1 MSKHKFQIDS
11 TDKQILDLFM
21 LNART
26 PITLIAR
33 KLKISGAAVHQRL
46 KKMTDAGLIKGSTFS
61 LSPQGLGYLSLAFV
75 GIQVNLSTG
84 KTHHE
89 IFERIVN
96 IPEVVECHSITGKY
110 SYLLKIYAHSN
121 EHLKKILVEKIQSII
136 EVTSTE
142 TFLSLEEG
150 FNRNLPIESKLS

>member
-1 MSKHKFQIDS
+1 MSLKAFQLDNS
-11 TDKQILDLFM
+11 DKQILQILMKD
-21 LNART
+21 ART

-33 KLKISGAAVHQRL
+33 KLKISGAAIHQRL
-46 KKMTDAGLIKGSTFS
+46 KKMADAKVTIGSRIC
-61 LSPQGLGYLSLAFV
+61 LSPQGLGYQSLAFV
-75 GIQVNLSTG
+75 GIQVNLTSE

-89 IFERIVN
+89 VYAKIVD

-110 SYLLKIYAHSN
+110 SYMLKIYAKSN
-121 EHLKKILVEKIQSII
+121 EHLKKILVEKIQSIS

-150 FNRNLPIESKLS
+150 FNRPLPIY

>member
-1 MSKHKFQIDS
+1 MSKIKFQIDS
-11 TDKQILDLFM
+11 MDKQILDILM
-21 LNART
+21 ENART

-33 KLKISGAAVHQRL
+33 KLKISGAAIHQRL
-46 KKMTDAGLIKGSTFS
+46 KKLKDAGVITGSKFA
-61 LSPQGLGYLSLAFV
+61 LSPQGLGYHSLAFV
-75 GIQVNLSTG
+75 GIQVNLTSG
-84 KTHHE
+84 QTHHQVFDM
-89 IFERIVN
+89 ILN

-110 SYLLKIYAHSN
+110 SYMLKIYAHSN

-150 FNRNLPIESKLS
+150 FNRGLPIEIQS

>member
-1 MSKHKFQIDS
+1 MSIHKFQIDS
-11 TDKQILDLFM
+11 TDKKILDIFM
-21 LNART
+21 SNART

-33 KLKISGAAVHQRL
+33 KLNLSGAAIHQRL
-46 KKMTDAGLIKGSTFS
+46 KKLTDAGVVMGSKFS
-61 LSPQGLGYLSLAFV
+61 LSPQGLGFHSLAFV

-89 IFERIVN
+89 IFDRIVD

-110 SYLLKIYAHSN
+110 SYMLKIYAHSN
-121 EHLKKILVEKIQSII
+121 EHLKRILVEKIQSII

-150 FNRNLPIESKLS
+150 FNRGLPIEAKL

>member
-1 MSKHKFQIDS
+1 MSNSKFQIDS
-11 TDKQILDLFM
+11 TDKKILDLFM
-21 LNART
+21 SNART

-33 KLKISGAAVHQRL
+33 KLKISGAAIHQRL
-46 KKMTDAGLIKGSTFS
+46 KKLSDAGVITGSKFC
-61 LSPQGLGYLSLAFV
+61 LAPQGLGFHSLAFV
-75 GIQVNLSTG
+75 GIQVNLTTG

-89 IFERIVN
+89 VFERIVD

-110 SYLLKIYAHSN
+110 SYMLKIYAHSN
-121 EHLKKILVEKIQSII
+121 EHLKRILVEKIQSII

-150 FNRNLPIESKLS
+150 FNRGLPIEAKL

>member
-1 MSKHKFQIDS
+1 MKTKPFQLDS
-11 TDKQILDLFM
+11 TDRLILQKLMKD
-21 LNART
+21 ART

-33 KLKISGAAVHQRL
+33 KLKISGAAIHQRL
-46 KKMTDAGLIKGSTFS
+46 KRMSDAKVITGSKYC
-61 LSPQGLGYLSLAFV
+61 LSPRGLGYQSLAFV
-75 GIQVNLSTG
+75 GIQVNLSTD

-89 IFERIVN
+89 VFAKIVN

-110 SYLLKIYAHSN
+110 SYMLKIYAHSN
-121 EHLKKILVEKIQSII
+121 EHLKKILVEKIQSIQ

-150 FNRNLPIESKLS
+150 FNRSLPILEN

>member
-1 MSKHKFQIDS
+1 MKSSSFQLDS
-11 TDKQILDLFM
+11 TDRQILELLTKD
-21 LNART
+21 ART

-33 KLKISGAAVHQRL
+33 KLKISGAAIHQRL
-46 KKMTDAGLIKGSTFS
+46 KKMKDAQVITGSRFC
-61 LSPQGLGYLSLAFV
+61 LSPNGLGYQSLAFV
-75 GIQVNLSTG
+75 GIQVNLSSD

-89 IFERIVN
+89 VFAKIVD

-110 SYLLKIYAHSN
+110 SYMLKIYAQSN
-121 EHLKKILVEKIQSII
+121 EDLKRILVEKIQSIL

-150 FNRNLPIESKLS
+150 FNRPLPIS

>member
-1 MSKHKFQIDS
+1 MKTKPFRLDPI
-11 TDKQILDLFM
+11 DKQILQKLM
-21 LNART
+21 QNART

-33 KLKISGAAVHQRL
+33 KLKLSGAAIHQRL
-46 KKMTDAGLIKGSTFS
+46 KRMTDAKVIIGSRFC
-61 LSPQGLGYLSLAFV
+61 LSPRGLGYQSLAFV
-75 GIQVNLSTG
+75 GIQVNLSTD

-89 IFERIVN
+89 VFAKIVD

-110 SYLLKIYAHSN
+110 SYMLKIYAFSN
-121 EHLKKILVEKIQSII
+121 EHLKKILVEKIQSIQ

-150 FNRNLPIESKLS
+150 FNRPLPINE